1 MTPVLRLAVLMLMA
15 ASFGAAWQAQDW
27 RLGKLMAE
35 QGAQFQT
42 DLTTIS
48 NAANTQTRQ
57 ALEKQQSAERAR
69 ADLDA
74 RATKEKV
81 NDLAENE
88 RLRRAADD
96 SARRLRI
103 AGSCRADSG
112 NVSSSTSTAS
122 LGHAGAVELAPVAG
136 QTVFDIRAGIIA
148 DQAALRVLQKH
159 VREFCPWTPTQKE

>member
-1 MTPVLRLAVLMLMA
+1 MTPVQKLAVVLLAMA
-15 ASFGAAWQAQDW
+15 IACFSTWKVDAWRYGKQLSDQALAHQS
-27 RLGKLMAE
+27 
-35 QGAQFQT
+35 
-42 DLTTIS
+42 DLTTIG
-48 NAANTQTRQ
+48 NAAHAQTSQ
-57 ALEKQQSAERAR
+57 ALEKQQAAEQAR

-74 RATKEKV
+74 KATKEKT

-112 NVSSSTSTAS
+112 DVSGTTNPAG
-122 LGHAGAVELAPVAG
+122 LGNAGTVELTSIAG
-136 QTVFDIRAGIIA
+136 RTVFDIRAGIIA

-159 VREFCPWTPTQKE
+159 VRESCQ